1 MVRFQRHQFSQWRE
15 SEPVEDQ
22 LHLND
27 LWRVKMARA
36 VIRHFQ
42 GELDRFGVL
51 G

>member
-1 MVRFQRHQFSQWRE
+1 MK
-15 SEPVEDQ
+15 DQ

-27 LWRVKMARA
+27 LWRVKKART

-51 G
+51 S